1 MRTTLGIVIIIIAL
15 GLVGLSLSTFTVDET
30 EQAVVLQL
38 GEPIGEVRG
47 PGLHFKI
54 PFAQSVR
61 YFDARLLAADPEA
74 EQMVISSSD
83 VGELIKKSE
92 LEQGKDE
99 VEKTKSPTAPQIIS
113 AEPII
118 VDTFARY
125 RISDP
130 LAFMRS
136 LRTIRAANAR
146 IKNIMNDATRS
157 VLGKT
162 TLTELLSEKRSDIMK
177 SIQKQVNDSISNE
190 DLGITLEDIRIVRAD
205 LTPQL
210 RQSTVRRMISQLNER
225 ATEIRANGEENAR
238 KIRAKA
244 ERERTVLLAEAERK
258 AQALRGEGDEKAIKV
273 YTDSFNKDQE
283 FYAFMR
289 SLEAYRTTLA
299 TPETRLV
306 LSPDSAFFRYFTGK
320 QSAGK

>member
-1 MRTTLGIVIIIIAL
+1 MRTTFGIIIIVIAL
-15 GLVGLSLSTFTVDET
+15 GLIGLSLSTFTVDET

-38 GEPIGEVRG
+38 GEPVGDVRD

-54 PFAQSVR
+54 PFAQTVR

-92 LEQGKDE
+92 LEQGKDKIE
-99 VEKTKSPTAPQIIS
+99 QTESPTAPQIVS

-162 TLTELLSEKRSDIMK
+162 TLTELLSEQRSDIMK
-177 SIQKQVNDSISNE
+177 NIQKRVNDSISNE

-273 YTDSFNKDQE
+273 YTDSFNKDEE

-289 SLEAYRTTLA
+289 SLEAYRKTLA
-299 TPETRLV
+299 DPETRLV
-306 LSPDSAFFRYFTGK
+306 LSPDSAFFRYFTGR
-320 QSAGK
+320 QMADE